1 MRGDQLLRKIG
12 FILLFVLF
20 SFLLYLT
27 FVSSEIVFRSDRQ
40 MPKFIEQEKLQ
51 HRIVLITQD
60 TETPFW
66 NKVGSGAMDQAQK
79 EGASLEIWGSYGNNR
94 EDFLKKLEIA
104 IHSKVDGIIV
114 QGLDSDDFKY
124 LTKVKASFYGIPVIT
139 VANDVPVQE
148 SLRRTY
154 VGSDQYKAGKMIAE
168 ELLKDMGSKGKVLIT
183 YNSDKEFYQL
193 QRLEGMKEVLESH
206 REIQLVEAET
216 SSSREEVIAA
226 TQDILNKWPDVDA
239 IIAINSDIASA
250 LVQEISKRSQVEP
263 YYIYSF
269 DDGQDSISLLQ
280 EGKIDGLVE
289 QTPEMMGR
297 KSVQLIK
304 GWLTGETMPLNI
316 DGYFTDIRIV
326 KAMDYDD

>member
-1 MRGDQLLRKIG
+1 
-12 FILLFVLF
+12 
-20 SFLLYLT
+20 
-27 FVSSEIVFRSDRQ
+27 

-51 HRIVLITQD
+51 YRLVLITQD

-66 NKVGSGAMDQAQK
+66 NKVGSGATEQARK
-79 EGASLEIWGSYGNNR
+79 EGASLEIWGSYGNNH

-114 QGLDSDDFKY
+114 QGLDSDEFKY

-139 VANDVPVQE
+139 VANDVSVQE

-154 VGSDQYKAGKMIAE
+154 VGSDQYKAGKMVAE
-168 ELLKDMGSKGKVLIT
+168 ELLKDMGTRGKVLIT
-183 YNSDKEFYQL
+183 YNSDKELYQL

-206 REIQLVEAET
+206 REIQLVDAET
-216 SSSREEVIAA
+216 SSSREEVIAT
-226 TQDILNKWPDVDA
+226 TQEVLNKWPDVDA
-239 IIAINSDIASA
+239 IIAVNSDIVSA

-289 QTPEMMGR
+289 QSPEMMGR
-297 KSVQLIK
+297 TSVQLIK

-326 KAMDYDD
+326 KATDYDD

>member
-1 MRGDQLLRKIG
+1 LRKIG

-20 SFLLYLT
+20 SFLLYPT
-27 FVSSEIVFRSDRQ
+27 FVSAEIVFRSDRQ

-51 HRIVLITQD
+51 YRLVLITQD

-66 NKVGSGAMDQAQK
+66 NKVGSGAMEQARK
-79 EGASLEIWGSYGNNR
+79 EGASLEIWGSYGNNH

-114 QGLDSDDFKY
+114 QGLDSDEFKY

-139 VANDVPVQE
+139 VANDVSVQE

-154 VGSDQYKAGKMIAE
+154 VGSDQYKAGKMVAE
-168 ELLKDMGSKGKVLIT
+168 ELLKDMGTRGKVLIT
-183 YNSDKEFYQL
+183 YNSDKELYQL

-206 REIQLVEAET
+206 REIQLVDAET
-216 SSSREEVIAA
+216 SSSREEVIAT
-226 TQDILNKWPDVDA
+226 TQEVLNKWPDVDA
-239 IIAINSDIASA
+239 IIAVNSDIVSA

-289 QTPEMMGR
+289 QSPEMMGR
-297 KSVQLIK
+297 TSVQLIK

-326 KAMDYDD
+326 KATDYDD

>member
-1 MRGDQLLRKIG
+1 
-12 FILLFVLF
+12 
-20 SFLLYLT
+20 
-27 FVSSEIVFRSDRQ
+27 

>member
-1 MRGDQLLRKIG
+1 
-12 FILLFVLF
+12 
-20 SFLLYLT
+20 
-27 FVSSEIVFRSDRQ
+27 

-51 HRIVLITQD
+51 YRLVLITQD

-66 NKVGSGAMDQAQK
+66 NKVGSGAMEQARK
-79 EGASLEIWGSYGNNR
+79 EGASLEIWGSYGNNH

-114 QGLDSDDFKY
+114 QGLDSDEFKY

-139 VANDVPVQE
+139 VANDVSVQE

-154 VGSDQYKAGKMIAE
+154 VGSDQYKAGKMVAE
-168 ELLKDMGSKGKVLIT
+168 ELLKDMGTRGKVLIT
-183 YNSDKEFYQL
+183 YNSDKELYQL

-206 REIQLVEAET
+206 REIQLVDAET
-216 SSSREEVIAA
+216 SSSREEVIAT
-226 TQDILNKWPDVDA
+226 TQEVLNKWPDVDA
-239 IIAINSDIASA
+239 IIAVNSDIVSA

-289 QTPEMMGR
+289 QSPEMMGR
-297 KSVQLIK
+297 TSVQLIK

-326 KAMDYDD
+326 KATDYDD

>member
-1 MRGDQLLRKIG
+1 M
-12 FILLFVLF
+12 
-20 SFLLYLT
+20 
-27 FVSSEIVFRSDRQ
+27 
-40 MPKFIEQEKLQ
+40 
-51 HRIVLITQD
+51 
-60 TETPFW
+60 
-66 NKVGSGAMDQAQK
+66 
-79 EGASLEIWGSYGNNR
+79 
-94 EDFLKKLEIA
+94 
-104 IHSKVDGIIV
+104 DGIIV

>member
-1 MRGDQLLRKIG
+1 MRKIG

-206 REIQLVEAET
+206 WEIQLVEAET

>member
-1 MRGDQLLRKIG
+1 
-12 FILLFVLF
+12 
-20 SFLLYLT
+20 
-27 FVSSEIVFRSDRQ
+27 

-206 REIQLVEAET
+206 WEIQLVEAET

>member
-1 MRGDQLLRKIG
+1 MRKIG